1 MQSTC
6 VFSLF
11 HRTQEMHQRAQYRTI
26 PHNDASTIPPI
37 HSTHSKMERRESFHP
52 DLSHQHPLQKMIGLQ
67 RIRPRY
73 DSRTPADERYPAV
86 GNLTFHSILS
96 P

>member
-1 MQSTC
+1 
-6 VFSLF
+6 
-11 HRTQEMHQRAQYRTI
+11 
-26 PHNDASTIPPI
+26 
-37 HSTHSKMERRESFHP
+37 MERRESFHP

-67 RIRPRY
+67 RIRPRN